1 MASSSVRLSREL
13 IRPGQPEPLGA
24 TVVDGGVN
32 FAVHSSIAESVY
44 LCLFDDTG
52 REFLRRE
59 LPAYED
65 GTWHGFLPGAEAG
78 LLYGYRV
85 DGPYRTRH
93 GMRCNPH
100 KLLVDPYA
108 KALSGEFHWHEG
120 VYGYQPGLEPADV
133 YRCELDSARW
143 IPKGV
148 VVDAA
153 SASVPGPTIPWSESV
168 SYELNVRG
176 YTMRFPDLND
186 AERGTFRGLSNDA
199 VLQYVKAL
207 GITAIELMPVHEFVD
222 EHFLTARGLR
232 NFWGYNTLNFFTPA
246 SRYANADARGEFIDM
261 VNAIHDAGLEV
272 ILDVVYNHTAEGD
285 HRGPTLSFRGFDNAA
300 YYRLTHDKQ
309 HYINDTGCG
318 NTINADS
325 MIVQD
330 LVLDSLRYWAGDLGV
345 DGFRFDLAPIL
356 GRHAHGFDRNHPLLQ
371 RIQDDDLLKQ
381 RKLIAEPW
389 DAGPGGYQL
398 GAFAAPWAELNDRY
412 RDTVRRWW
420 RGDAEVAGE
429 FARRLH
435 GSADLFEL
443 SGRAPHASVNF
454 ISNHDGF
461 TLADTVAF
469 AERHN
474 EANGEQNR
482 DGHSHNFSANYGVEG
497 RTDDEAINA
506 LRRRQRVNL
515 LATLLLSQGMPF
527 LLAGDEFGN
536 SQGGNNNAYAQDN
549 ETAWLDWS
557 LLDSPE
563 SLLSEVREL
572 LALRRDEPL
581 LQMDRYLHATEEL
594 RPGWPDIQWLA
605 PSGQAMTDED
615 WPTARALTLVLAA
628 DVDGPRTL
636 ALLLNNSDS
645 TLKFSLGPRS
655 ALVEF
660 TQRFASGPV
669 ERKKDSWLL
678 SAHCLLCLQGQFPA
692 INGE

>member
-1 MASSSVRLSREL
+1 MASASARLSREL
-13 IRPGQPEPLGA
+13 IRPGQPGPLGA

-32 FAVHSSIAESVY
+32 FAVHSSIAESVF
-44 LCLFDDTG
+44 LCLFDETG

-59 LPAYED
+59 LPAYHD

-78 LLYGYRV
+78 LQYGYRV

-100 KLLVDPYA
+100 KLLSDPYA
-108 KALSGEFHWHEG
+108 RALTPGFHWHES
-120 VYGYQPGLEPADV
+120 VFGYQPGMEPADV
-133 YRCELDSARW
+133 YRCELDSAPYV
-143 IPKGV
+143 PKCI

-153 SASVPGPTIPWSESV
+153 TVAVPGPQIPWSESV

-186 AERGTFRGLSNDA
+186 AERGKLPGLKNGA
-199 VLQYVKAL
+199 VLHYLRAL
-207 GITAIELMPVHEFVD
+207 GITAVELMPVHEFID

-246 SRYANADARGEFIDM
+246 SRYANGDPRGEFIDM

-300 YYRLTHDKQ
+300 YYRLAHDKQ

-325 MIVQD
+325 CVVQD
-330 LVLDSLRYWAGDLGV
+330 LVVDSLRYWAGDLGV

-356 GRHAHGFDRNHPLLQ
+356 GRRAQGFDTHHPLLQ
-371 RIQDDDLLKQ
+371 RIQDDPLLKE

-398 GAFAAPWAELNDRY
+398 GAFAPPWAELNDRY

-420 RGDAEVAGE
+420 RGDAEVAPE

-435 GSADLFEL
+435 GSSDLFEH

-461 TLADTVAF
+461 TLADTVTYV
-469 AERHN
+469 ERHN

-497 RTDDEAINA
+497 ITDDAAINA
-506 LRRRQRVNL
+506 LRRRQRVNM
-515 LATLLLSQGMPF
+515 LATLFLSQGMPL

-536 SQGGNNNAYAQDN
+536 TQGGNNNAYAQDN
-549 ETAWLDWS
+549 ETAWLDWD
-557 LLDSPE
+557 LVDS
-563 SLLSEVREL
+563 SDSVLTEVREL
-572 LALRRDEPL
+572 LALRREEPL
-581 LQMDRYLHATEEL
+581 LQMDRFLHGTEEI

-605 PSGQAMTDED
+605 PSGEPMAEQD
-615 WPTARALTLVLAA
+615 WATATTLTLLLAA
-628 DVDGPRTL
+628 DINGPRTF
-636 ALLLNNSDS
+636 ALLMNNSETPLD
-645 TLKFSLGPRS
+645 FSLGAFS
-655 ALVEF
+655 AGVNF
-660 TQRFASGPV
+660 TQRFASGAV
-669 ERKKDSWLL
+669 EEKASAWTL
-678 SAHCLLCLQGQFPA
+678 SAHCLVCLQGQFT
-692 INGE
+692 